1 MGIRSI
7 TFQNWGVGMH
17 NEILIVLTLGVLT
30 LAIIGSIFLAAL
42 IRLWREPPE
51 ILINI
56 GLPDEFTLIQQ
67 KLPAKVETDKP
78 DVIPLPEN
86 VLDYIN
92 LESDEWAREARK
104 RRARMLY
111 ADVQDWSVVFR
122 QLQQEDSPLGD

>member
-1 MGIRSI
+1 MEIRNT
-7 TFQNWGVGMH
+7 TFQNWGVGML

-30 LAIIGSIFLAAL
+30 LAVIGSIFLAAL
-42 IRLWREPPE
+42 IRLWRDTPE
-51 ILINI
+51 LIVNI
-56 GLPDEFTLIQQ
+56 GFPEEFTLIQQ
-67 KLPAKVETDKP
+67 RLPAKVETDKP

-104 RRARMLY
+104 RRARALY

-122 QLQQEDSPLGD
+122 QLQQEDSPLGE